1 MKIKYL
7 FLALVALLAAS
18 CSEDTMDNINKDE
31 SDPAVGTIHANLMI
45 TDAILNTSYGTI
57 DGDLAWYVSSYT
69 EQEFGT
75 GNNQLKNAEL
85 RNANETASS
94 TTFNNEWNSTYSNM
108 ENLKQIIAKCSDGGL
123 DAGALDM
130 RGMAEAFMALNLGV
144 MTDLFG
150 DIPYSQA
157 LNGLDNTQPAL
168 DKQSDIYTKTIPALL
183 DSALADITA
192 AKAGDDGAFSDV
204 SANDPLFAG
213 DKAQW
218 TGLVHALKA
227 RYLLHTLG
235 RNPNVLS
242 QVITEAQA
250 AVDAGFDGAKL
261 NVFNGVNKDNPW
273 SAYWF
278 SRYYVASSTTVSNLM
293 NARNDSRVDVYDF
306 NYSRISYYRKHGKF
320 LSGETGIPGN
330 AEMAMRTE
338 DLNAPTWLDN
348 GGAYMHIFSKSELYF
363 ILAEAKARTGQDA
376 TSDFATAVEA
386 SFADFAATDAYL
398 GFSDDGVDYVASLD
412 SIYKANPLKEIMVQK
427 YLAMSRDEQIET
439 YNDIRRCMYVDGA
452 SFVTLTN
459 PNNNGSTGN
468 LWPYRL
474 PYGSSDVIANPNITS
489 AFGTGNDAG
498 KYIFTK
504 KVWWA
509 GGDN

>member
-45 TDAILNTSYGTI
+45 TDAIFNTSFGTI

-85 RNANETASS
+85 RNTNETASS

-123 DAGALDM
+123 DAGALDI
-130 RGMAEAFMALNLGV
+130 RGMAEAFMALNVGV

-150 DIPYSQA
+150 DIPYSEA

-168 DKQSDIYTKTIPALL
+168 DKQSDLYTKTIPALL
-183 DSALADITA
+183 DSALNDLTA
-192 AKAGDDGAFSDV
+192 YSATKGVFKNV
-204 SANDPLFAG
+204 SANDPLFSG
-213 DKAQW
+213 NKAQW
-218 TGLVHALKA
+218 IGFVHALKA
-227 RYLLHTLG
+227 RYLLHMLG
-235 RNPNVLS
+235 RNPGVLS

-250 AVDAGFDGAKL
+250 AVDAGFDGAEL
-261 NVFNGVNKDNPW
+261 NVFDGSNKVNPW
-273 SAYWF
+273 SAYWM
-278 SRYYVASSTTVSNLM
+278 SRMYTGSSTTVIDLM
-293 NARNDSRVDVYDF
+293 DARADSRVAVYNMDYWGA
-306 NYSRISYYRKHGKF
+306 NTPG
-320 LSGETGIPGN
+320 TPGN
-330 AEMAMRTE
+330 ASEAMATE
-338 DLNAPTWLDN
+338 TINCPSWLDQGAAPT
-348 GGAYMHIFSKSELYF
+348 HIFSKSELYF
-363 ILAEAKARTGQDA
+363 ILAEAKARLGQDA
-376 TSDFATAVEA
+376 TGDFATGVKA
-386 SFADFAATDAYL
+386 SFADFAATDAYM
-398 GFSDDGVDYVASLD
+398 GFADDGADYVTSLD
-412 SIYKANPLKEIMVQK
+412 SIYKVNPLKEIMVQK
-427 YLAMSRDEQIET
+427 YLAMTRDEQIET

-459 PNNNGSTGN
+459 PNNSGSTGN

-474 PYGSSDVIANPNITS
+474 PYGNSDVISNPNIAS